1 MSKHNVLGRMA
12 DAAQLYGVSIPG
24 VPLVE
29 IAGDG
34 RVLIENHMGV
44 TEYGKQRISLKVK
57 FGQICVCGDGLELL
71 KITRVMAV
79 ISGKIQNVEIHKGV
93 SNGTESKTCQR

>member
-1 MSKHNVLGRMA
+1 MSKNNLLGRIT
-12 DAAQLYGVSIPG
+12 DAVGLYGISVPG

-44 TEYGKQRISLKVK
+44 TEYGKERISLKVK
-57 FGQICVCGDGLELL
+57 FGQICVWGKGLELL
-71 KITRVMAV
+71 KITRDTAV
-79 ISGKIQNVEIHKGV
+79 ISGKIHNVEFHKG
-93 SNGTESKTCQR
+93 CA